1 MSPSDFWSMLVLQL
15 VVANALQDAKSEV
28 VHVCESG
35 VKEAGVADGFGNG
48 VDGEVRGL
56 GADATAS
63 TGEVVGSVVG
73 EGVGDL
79 VGSVVGFGSGAGN

>member
-1 MSPSDFWSMLVLQL
+1 MLVLQL

-48 VDGEVRGL
+48 DGEVRGL